1 MTSYLMEA
9 KMLLIVKRWPKG
21 RCYRSIYNLGA
32 LLQKRVKI
40 VNICPVVLDIDRGTQ
55 KDIESMRGEGFDVK
69 ETSCLG

>member
-1 MTSYLMEA
+1 MEA

-40 VNICPVVLDIDRGTQ
+40 VNLTPMMLDIDRGTQ
-55 KDIESMRGEGFDVK
+55 KDVEVMIGEGFDVHVHVEGRK
-69 ETSCLG
+69 